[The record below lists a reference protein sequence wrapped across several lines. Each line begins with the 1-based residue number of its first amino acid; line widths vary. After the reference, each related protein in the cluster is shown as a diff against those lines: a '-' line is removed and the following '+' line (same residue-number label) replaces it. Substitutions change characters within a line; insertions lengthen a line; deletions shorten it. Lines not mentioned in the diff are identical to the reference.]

1 MCCCC
6 LIWDWLLTID
16 YITYFLQSNT
26 YLHQPKLPACCDFC
40 GPSAGSIRQKK
51 GPRPV
56 SIRKKRWCHSLEY
69 FTILVLSI
77 AVLLPVEFIQC
88 MCIIRLCCCSNIQEM
103 MQKKAETALDC
114 LKFCSKNPLNLKA
127 FGHKKK
133 AVCENASHYRYMLNY
148 PIRSIL
154 W

>member
-1 MCCCC
+1 MKVHM
-6 LIWDWLLTID
+6 LVKKDKYHTKFYSQVLS
-16 YITYFLQSNT
+16 YFLWNLYSV
-26 YLHQPKLPACCDFC
+26 C
-40 GPSAGSIRQKK
+40 
-51 GPRPV
+51 V
-56 SIRKKRWCHSLEY
+56 SSG
-69 FTILVLSI
+69 
-77 AVLLPVEFIQC
+77 
-88 MCIIRLCCCSNIQEM
+88 LCCCSNIQET

-154 W
+154 